1 MRRAEREGVDNQGRS
16 PSQGVVS
23 GVHVVSVGAGPG
35 ACAAPHPPAA
45 PCPCQPVWRRG
56 PPPVWC
62 TPGSDGSS
70 ENVTSIAQHV
80 QRRDQQGGVV
90 PRVGTGRCVPVR
102 DDVESAFAR
111 ASNQRRVTTPA
122 RLNGPWWGP
131 LGRAIPR

>member
-1 MRRAEREGVDNQGRS
+1 MRTRVDWGRH
-16 PSQGVVS
+16 GDD
-23 GVHVVSVGAGPG
+23 GAALFGPL
-35 ACAAPHPPAA
+35 CVT
-45 PCPCQPVWRRG
+45 CPVL
-56 PPPVWC
+56 VWC